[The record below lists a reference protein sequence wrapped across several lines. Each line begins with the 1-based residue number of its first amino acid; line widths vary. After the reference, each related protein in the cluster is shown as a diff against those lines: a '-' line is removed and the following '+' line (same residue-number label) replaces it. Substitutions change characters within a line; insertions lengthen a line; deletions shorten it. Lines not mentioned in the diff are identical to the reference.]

1 MVGLEDAKFLAALPG
16 GLASCTG
23 SGGGGGAPA
32 AAMRAQLPH
41 KNKRRVEGRLQA
53 APRLAWPSHSSKA
66 GSQGDTGCA
75 TRPLTTLR
83 APPPP
88 PTAPA
93 AVPAAASRARQQPS
107 ARCSALLLFWVY
119 IRMPGRSGRPLGF
132 KGKDASFLFCH
143 AGGPATC
150 TSGGAARHASA
161 ATGNQKTRAWR
172 GRCSGACRLLCA
184 WFEPRTTQDC
194 ATVPLTI
201 LRAPP
206 PPPLTCARPT
216 PCRGN
221 HRHAPAAGRHA
232 AVQN

>member
-1 MVGLEDAKFLAALPG
+1 MGLEDAKSLAALPG

-23 SGGGGGAPA
+23 GGGGGAPA

-107 ARCSALLLFWVY
+107 ATCSALLLFWVY

-150 TSGGAARHASA
+150 TSGGSGRLP
-161 ATGNQKTRAWR
+161 
-172 GRCSGACRLLCA
+172 RCSSLLEERMKA
-184 WFEPRTTQDC
+184 YT
-194 ATVPLTI
+194 
-201 LRAPP
+201 
-206 PPPLTCARPT
+206 
-216 PCRGN
+216 
-221 HRHAPAAGRHA
+221 RHA
-232 AVQN
+232 AARGTRKLYRHVRRQEAQQRHQSCMGSFSKA